1 MENAILWSDYFLY
14 LLKTL
19 TFLVA
24 FIIIVGVLIRASKS
38 GTEGPGKGKL
48 TTTHLN
54 KQWDGL
60 KSHMQQALLSKK
72 DLKVLEKAEK
82 ADKKQQSKPPQSKEK
97 AFSIVFKGD
106 IQASQVE
113 SLRREVTA
121 ILAIAEAGQE
131 VVISLESPGGAV
143 SGYGLAASQ
152 LIRLKDAGLKL
163 TVCIDKVAASGGYMM
178 ACVGD
183 RILAAPFAIVGSIGV
198 LSQVPNL
205 HRFLKRFDV
214 DVDVLTAGKHKA
226 PLTLLGKNTDE
237 GRQKHLEDLNAI
249 HQRFKTLVS
258 SQRDSLDIDAVSEGD
273 FWLAEDA
280 IELNLVDE
288 IKTSDDYLQA
298 LAGSKEVYRVSWQPH
313 KSFEQ
318 RIKGASSA
326 FFESAEAL
334 LKKRW
339 LP

>member
-1 MENAILWSDYFLY
+1 MWSDYFLY
-14 LLKTL
+14 LLKTV
-19 TFLVA
+19 TFLMA
-24 FIIIVGVLIRASKS
+24 FIIIVGVLLKASKGES
-38 GTEGPGKGKL
+38 GGGGKGKL
-48 TTTHLN
+48 STTYLN

-60 KSHMQQALLSKK
+60 KSHMQQAMLSKK
-72 DLKVLEKAEK
+72 ALKALEKEQK
-82 ADKKQQSKPPQSKEK
+82 LDKKQKSKTPESKEK
-97 AFSIVFKGD
+97 AFSLVFKGD

-113 SLRREVTA
+113 SLRREVSA
-121 ILAIAEAGQE
+121 ILSIAEPGQE
-131 VVISLESPGGAV
+131 VIVSLESPGGAV

-152 LIRLKDAGLKL
+152 LIRLKEAGLKV
-163 TVCIDKVAASGGYMM
+163 TICIDKVAASGGYMM

-183 RILAAPFAIVGSIGV
+183 KIYAAPFAIVGSIGV
-198 LSQVPNL
+198 LSQVPNV

-226 PLTLLGKNTDE
+226 PLTLMGKNTEE

-249 HQRFKTLVS
+249 HQRFKSLVS
-258 SQRDSLDIDAVSEGD
+258 TQREQLDIDAVSEGD

-280 IELNLVDE
+280 IELNIVDE
-288 IKTSDDYLQA
+288 IKTSDEYLQS
-298 LAGSKEVYRVSWQPH
+298 LATTKDVYRVTWEPQ
-313 KSFEQ
+313 KSLEQ

>member
-1 MENAILWSDYFLY
+1 LWSDYFLY
-14 LLKTL
+14 LLKTI

-24 FIIIVGVLIRASKS
+24 FIVIVGVLLRASKA
-38 GTEGPGKGKL
+38 GGQGAGKGKL
-48 TTTHLN
+48 STVHMN
-54 KQWDGL
+54 KQWDSL
-60 KSHMQQALLSKK
+60 KEHMQQSLLSKK
-72 DLKVLEKAEK
+72 ELKSLEKQRK
-82 ADKKQQSKPPQSKEK
+82 SDKKQEAKVPSEKQK
-97 AFSIVFKGD
+97 AFSLVFKGD

-121 ILAIAEAGQE
+121 ILAIASKGQE

-152 LIRLKDAGLKL
+152 LKRLTDSGLTL

-183 RILAAPFAIVGSIGV
+183 KILAAPFAIVGSIGV

-226 PLTLLGKNTDE
+226 PLTLLGKNTEE
-237 GRQKHLEDLNAI
+237 GKQKHLEDLNAI
-249 HQRFKTLVS
+249 HQRFKSLVS
-258 SQRDSLDIDAVSEGD
+258 SERESLDIDAVSEGD

-280 IELNLVDE
+280 IALNLVDE
-288 IKTSDDYLQA
+288 IKTSDDYLQS
-298 LAGSKEVYRVSWQPH
+298 LAVDKDVYRVTWEPQ
-313 KSFEQ
+313 KSLEQ

-326 FFESAEAL
+326 FFESAEML

>member
-1 MENAILWSDYFLY
+1 MWSDYFLY
-14 LLKTL
+14 LLKTV

-24 FIIIVGVLIRASKS
+24 FIIIVGVLIKASKS
-38 GTEGPGKGKL
+38 ESGGAAKGKL
-48 TTTHLN
+48 STVFLN
-54 KQWDGL
+54 KQWESL
-60 KSHMQQALLSKK
+60 KSHMQQNMLSKK
-72 DLKVLEKAEK
+72 ALKALEKDEK
-82 ADKKQQSKPPQSKEK
+82 AKKKQQAKAPEDKEK
-97 AFSIVFKGD
+97 AFSILFKGD

-121 ILAIAEAGQE
+121 ILSIAEPGQE
-131 VVISLESPGGAV
+131 VVVSLESPGGAV

-152 LIRLKDAGLKL
+152 LIRLKEAGLKL
-163 TVCIDKVAASGGYMM
+163 TICIDKVAASGGYMM

-183 RILAAPFAIVGSIGV
+183 RIYAAPFAIVGSIGV
-198 LSQVPNL
+198 LSQVPNV

-226 PLTLLGKNTDE
+226 PLTLMGKNTEE

-258 SQRDSLDIDAVSEGD
+258 SQREQLDIDAVSEGD

-288 IKTSDDYLQA
+288 IKTSDEYLQS
-298 LAGSKEVYRVSWQPH
+298 LAASKDVYRVTWEPQ
-313 KSFEQ
+313 KSLEQ
-318 RIKGASSA
+318 RLKGASSA